1 VKRMHRGK
9 LLDHNGRF
17 RAINNYVLKKE
28 GVSAY

>member
-1 VKRMHRGK
+1 VKRMHRGN
-9 LLDHNGRF
+9 LLGHNGSF